1 MSVYMYQD
9 YSLGVQILCKWC
21 RNTNIIM
28 DAYEVPHIF
37 VSEQDGMEALQ
48 QN

>member
-1 MSVYMYQD
+1 
-9 YSLGVQILCKWC
+9 
-21 RNTNIIM
+21 M

-48 QN
+48 QELFEGHDEPTQ

>member
-1 MSVYMYQD
+1 IVS
-9 YSLGVQILCKWC
+9 GAEIL
-21 RNTNIIM
+21 TSFM

-48 QN
+48 QELITSYDETAQ